1 MISEKTISKIVR
13 SLEEYG
19 KIIGIRELAELSGV
33 AEITIKVN
41 IKSILN
47 NPHVTHTQT
56 GKRNTYTF
64 GYLRNPKPTP
74 KELKSLLRDFTQI
87 ESNLHYVNNT
97 VKGLKGKVIHDSIL
111 YSTSN
116 LCSEIII
123 ESDNL
128 MDKMMEYSIR
138 DKEKLTGRIGLKYKM
153 ELLSEMRL
161 KIHQSSY
168 KISPS
173 ISKKLLSNL
182 QLSRNKK
189 IVRTMNYP
197 YY

>member
-1 MISEKTISKIVR
+1 MISEKILSKIVR
-13 SLEEYG
+13 ALEEHG
-19 KIIGIRELAELSGV
+19 EIIGIRELSELSGV
-33 AEITIKVN
+33 AEITIKIN

-47 NPHVTHTQT
+47 DPHVTHAQT
-56 GKRNTYTF
+56 GQRKTYIF
-64 GYLRNPKPTP
+64 EYLRNPKPAP
-74 KELKSLLRDFTQI
+74 KELKSLLKDFTRI
-87 ESNLHYVNNT
+87 ESKLHHVNNV
-97 VKGLKGKVIHDSIL
+97 VKGLRGKIIHDSIL

-128 MDKMMEYSIR
+128 MDKMIEYSLR
-138 DKEKLTGRIGLKYKM
+138 DKEKLTGRTGLKHKM
-153 ELLSEMRL
+153 ESLSDMRL
-161 KIHQSSY
+161 KIHQSAY

-182 QLSRNKK
+182 QLSRTKK
-189 IVRTMNYP
+189 IVKIRNYP

>member
-1 MISEKTISKIVR
+1 VISEKTLSKIVR
-13 SLEEYG
+13 SLEEHG
-19 KIIGIRELAELSGV
+19 EIIGIRKLSELSGI

-47 NPHVTHTQT
+47 DPHVEHTQT
-56 GKRNTYTF
+56 GQRKTYIF
-64 GYLRNPKPTP
+64 EYLRNPKPAP
-74 KELKSLLRDFTQI
+74 KELKSLLKDFSRI
-87 ESNLHYVNNT
+87 ESKLDYVNNA
-97 VKGLKGKVIHDSIL
+97 VKGLKGKVIDDSIL
-111 YSTSN
+111 YSTFN

-138 DKEKLTGRIGLKYKM
+138 DKEKLTGRIGLKHKM

-189 IVRTMNYP
+189 IVRTWNYP

>member
-1 MISEKTISKIVR
+1 MISEKTLSKIVR

-19 KIIGIRELAELSGV
+19 EIIGIRELSELSGV

-47 NPHVTHTQT
+47 NPHVIHTQT
-56 GKRNTYTF
+56 GQRKTYTF
-64 GYLRNPKPTP
+64 EYLRNPKPTP
-74 KELKSLLRDFTQI
+74 KEFHSLLKDFSRV
-87 ESNLHYVNNT
+87 ESKLNYVNNA
-97 VKGLKGKVIHDSIL
+97 VKGLRGKIIHDSIL

-116 LCSEIII
+116 LCSEIIL

-128 MDKMMEYSIR
+128 MDKMIEYSLR
-138 DKEKLTGRIGLKYKM
+138 DKEKLTGRTGLKHKM
-153 ELLSEMRL
+153 ESLSEMRL
-161 KIHQSSY
+161 KIHQSAY

-173 ISKKLLSNL
+173 ISKKLLYNL

-189 IVRTMNYP
+189 MVGIRNYP